1 MDRQAPTGPCT
12 DPAPDA
18 PTTAIRQH
26 RRQGADPTGLIHHP
40 DHGAQ
45 YRAIR
50 HEQTLS
56 DRDAVASA
64 GSEGDPHD
72 NAPAQAL
79 NPPYKTEPTRNRP
92 LPRRARLECLVFF
105 GWWVEWS

>member
-1 MDRQAPTGPCT
+1 MDRQAPTGP
-12 DPAPDA
+12 APDA
-18 PTTAIRQH
+18 PTTATRQR
-26 RRQGADPTGLIHHP
+26 RRQSADPTGPIHHP

-56 DRDAVASA
+56 DRDAVAST
-64 GSEGDPHD
+64 GPEGDPHN

-79 NPPYKTEPTRNRP
+79 NPPYKSDIWP
-92 LPRRARLECLVFF
+92 
-105 GWWVEWS
+105 S